1 MTARAPGEAL
11 RPLAPSVP
19 ASLVA
24 ATGFGLGLAYFFW
37 PMFSTGMDVVPG
49 DIGDARFIQG
59 ILEHWFQVARGAAA
73 WRDPPMFYPVHGVLG
88 YSDGLFLYAV
98 PYVLLRFAGSTP
110 VVAYVVTLCL
120 VLAAGYASALW
131 FLRRVLGVSAGI
143 AIVAALTWTFSN
155 LAIVKMVHVNMYA
168 MAFVPLA
175 FGLAW
180 RAVEAL
186 NAGRGLNRAGVLLAI
201 LVALLLYTS
210 FYMGW
215 FTLLLLAPWAAICAV
230 HRLLC
235 DRSGARL
242 LAARLW
248 STRWAIAGL
257 AIVFAVCLLPF
268 VATHL
273 PVYLGVQAG
282 RGWEEILPLLPRPI
296 DFINLGK
303 GNVLWGWLARTVTMS
318 SHPYAGELAMGLP
331 PGLIV
336 IFLVTLA
343 VQLGRVARACRTR
356 DRSCTSTEIAV
367 TCLGLLV
374 PLCWIAMLRVGDG
387 SLWSAIH
394 SLVPGGGA
402 VRAVFRLQM
411 LLHLMMLA
419 LIGVALDRIWRQG
432 HRRWIVGAVLVIL
445 VIEQLNT
452 SRTTYDAR
460 AEAARVALIA
470 PPPAQCRFFAIA
482 PGGVDARRPHHVVTQ
497 LDAME
502 LGRRFNLPTVHG
514 YSSLTP
520 PHWDLWF
527 PKAPSY
533 AAALVTWLH
542 ANHLEEGF
550 CTLDLRDGRWW
561 TPSPGGPDL
570 RATNLV
576 GPDLSLDALLALHL
590 AGFHGSEPIGRWTSD
605 VSTIAP
611 AAPIPGSRLTMVL
624 NVMNPEGTRMKLAI
638 DGTPV
643 LDRPFSPGRHRLELP
658 LAQPL
663 SRLTIDTTIFVPRT
677 VGMNADTRRLGVLVE
692 RISVDP

>member
-1 MTARAPGEAL
+1 MTARAPARAL
-11 RPLAPSVP
+11 RPFATCVL
-19 ASLVA
+19 ASLA
-24 ATGFGLGLAYFFW
+24 AASAFGLGLLYFFW
-37 PMFSTGMDVVPG
+37 PTFSTRMGAVPG
-49 DIGDARFIQG
+49 DIGDARFIQA
-59 ILEHWFQVARGAAA
+59 ILEHWFEVARGAAA

-110 VVAYVVTLCL
+110 VAAYVVTLCV

-131 FLRRVLGVSAGI
+131 FLRRVLGVSLGI
-143 AIVAALTWTFSN
+143 AIVAAVSWVFSN
-155 LAIVKMVHVNMYA
+155 LAVVKMVHVNMYA

-180 RAVEAL
+180 RSVETL
-186 NAGRGLNRAGVLLAI
+186 KAGRGINPPGVLLAI
-201 LVALLLYTS
+201 LLALLLYTS

-215 FTLLLLAPWAAICAV
+215 FTLLLLAAWAAACCGHLIV
-230 HRLLC
+230 C
-235 DRSGARL
+235 DRAGGRI
-242 LAARLW
+242 LAARLR
-248 STRWAIAGL
+248 TARWTMAGL
-257 AIVFAVCLLPF
+257 ATIFAVCLVPF

-282 RGWEEILPLLPRPI
+282 RGWEEILPLLPRPV

-303 GNVLWGWLARTVTMS
+303 GNVIWGGLARTLTVS

-331 PGLIV
+331 PGLIAL
-336 IFLVTLA
+336 FLVVLI
-343 VQLGRVARACRTR
+343 VQLRRVARACGTG
-356 DRSCTSTEIAV
+356 DGSCTPTEIAV

-374 PLCWIAMLRVGDG
+374 PLCWVAMLRVGDA
-387 SLWSAIH
+387 SLWSMIH

-411 LLHLMMLA
+411 LLHVMMLA
-419 LIGVALDRIWRQG
+419 LIGVALDRMWRQG
-432 HRRWIVGAVLVIL
+432 SRRWIVGGVLAIL
-445 VIEQLNT
+445 VVEQLNM

-460 AEAARVALIA
+460 AEAARVASIA
-470 PPPAQCRFFAIA
+470 PPPAECRFFAVA
-482 PGGVDARRPHHVVTQ
+482 PGGVDRRRPHHVVTQ

-502 LGRRFNLPTVHG
+502 LGRRFGLPTVHG

-527 PKAPSY
+527 PQAPSY
-533 AAALVTWLH
+533 PAALVTWLQ
-542 ANHLEEGF
+542 ANHLEDGF
-550 CTLDLRDGRWW
+550 CTIDLRDGRWW
-561 TPSPGGPDL
+561 TPSAGGPDL

-576 GPDLSLDALLALHL
+576 GPGLPLEALYALHL

-605 VSTIAP
+605 TSTLAP
-611 AAPIPGSRLTMVL
+611 TVPIPGTRLTMVV
-624 NVMNPEGTRMKLAI
+624 NVMNAKGTRLSLAL

-643 LDRPFSPGRHRLELP
+643 LDRTFSPGRHRLELP
-658 LAQPL
+658 LTQPL
-663 SRLTIDTTIFVPRT
+663 SRLTIETTIFVPKA
-677 VGMNADTRRLGVLVE
+677 VGMNDDTRRLGVLVE